1 MGERMKSIKSKARIA
16 GVFYLLIFICAGF
29 AEGYVRTGTL
39 VPGDPSTTAQ
49 NILASEGLF
58 RLGLASDLLAF
69 LFDAIVAL
77 LLYVILKPVS
87 KTLSLMAAAF
97 RLIAHPAIASLNML
111 NHYAALAVLDGTYLV
126 SQPETL
132 SLFFL
137 DLHSA
142 GYLIAGVFFGVHLL
156 ILGYLVIKSE
166 LFPKVLGWLL
176 GIAALGYLIESF
188 GSFLVPGHTDIYTMI
203 VTITAVVGEISF
215 TLWLL
220 VKGGRSSDLG
230 SKTNQK

>member
-1 MGERMKSIKSKARIA
+1 MKSIKSKARIA

-29 AEGYVRTGTL
+29 AEGYVRTGVL
-39 VPGDPSTTAQ
+39 VPGDPSATAQ
-49 NILASEGLF
+49 NILASEGIF

-69 LFDAIVAL
+69 VFDAIVAV

-111 NHYAALAVLDGTYLV
+111 NHYAALAVLDGSYLV
-126 SQPETL
+126 SQPETF
-132 SLFFL
+132 SLFFM

-142 GYLIAGVFFGVHLL
+142 GYLVAGVFFGVHLL

-188 GSFLVPGHTDIYTMI
+188 GSFLVPVHADIYTMI
-203 VTITAVVGEISF
+203 VTVTAVVGEISF
-215 TLWLL
+215 TFWLL
-220 VKGGRSSDLG
+220 VKGVKNVDT
-230 SKTNQK
+230 KT

>member
-1 MGERMKSIKSKARIA
+1 MKSIKSKARIA

-29 AEGYVRTGTL
+29 AEGYVRTGVL
-39 VPGDPSTTAQ
+39 VPGDPSATVQ
-49 NILASEGLF
+49 NILASEGIF

-69 LFDAIVAL
+69 VFDAIVAI

-87 KTLSLMAAAF
+87 KTLSLMAATF

-111 NHYAALAVLDGTYLV
+111 NHYAALAVLDGTFAV
-126 SQPETL
+126 AQPESL
-132 SLFFL
+132 SLFFM
-137 DLHSA
+137 DLHST
-142 GYLIAGVFFGVHLL
+142 GYLVAGVFFGVHLL

-188 GSFLVPGHTDIYTMI
+188 GSFLAPAYVDIYTLI

-215 TLWLL
+215 TFWLL
-220 VKGGRSSDLG
+220 VKGVKDS
-230 SKTNQK
+230 